1 MIKYWSIEE
10 IKNNHL
16 NYINNVDSGINDI
29 NNDEINIIYNNN
41 QEPYKIDI
49 KDLNNNLYIQNLN
62 LFRINNDSENS
73 KKFLFKLLI
82 YDKDKGS
89 ILGSLFIKYINNL
102 LTESFLPIYS
112 WFKFINNNFD
122 TIFESIKIRTF
133 FLTKNLKF

>member
-73 KKFLFKLLI
+73 KKFIDNMQIHLRALNI
-82 YDKDKGS
+82 
-89 ILGSLFIKYINNL
+89 
-102 LTESFLPIYS
+102 E
-112 WFKFINNNFD
+112 
-122 TIFESIKIRTF
+122 
-133 FLTKNLKF
+133 